1 MFSNRKTYSHYDLE
15 KGGFTL
21 TFSIVENNRFQIV
34 DVKNELRNISTL
46 PALQNSLDEA
56 EKNGQPAFHDFTDSD
71 MMKWFLYERR
81 HLNQENDRAERTVRE
96 YERELLLFIEQLFT
110 YSAEIDVDVAY
121 IIEGSLFKSLQ
132 SRHLR
137 RYQEWLATES
147 PHVISKGSYSPA
159 TLERK
164 TTIIKAFFAF
174 LHKVR
179 YIQEPIYE
187 GLRIA
192 SVRKDDRPNRDLGP
206 VDVITI
212 LNTFKDIN
220 HPIMFGIVHVLT
232 TTGMRNEE
240 FCRLQV
246 KDLKIDAIQKS
257 YYLDVLGKGNK
268 RRHIPLKDK
277 VVTSI
282 RQYRAARGLTTFEHS
297 QPDMPLFTTNT
308 GRAFS
313 PSYLSQYVSAQI
325 SGTIQLKLSDP
336 SLNIT
341 PHIFRHAFAIISKL
355 NGVDIYDIMRSLG
368 HEKIETTMIYL
379 EKIFEKE
386 RHAIHA
392 WRSDQFGEYI

>member
-1 MFSNRKTYSHYDLE
+1 M
-15 KGGFTL
+15 
-21 TFSIVENNRFQIV
+21 IQIV
-34 DVKNELRNISTL
+34 SKSEIQINNLKFELNDLSTL
-46 PALQNSLDEA
+46 SNLQNRLDVA
-56 EKNGQPAFHDFTDSD
+56 EKNRQPDFHDFSDTD
-71 MMKWFLYERR
+71 MLKWFLYERR
-81 HLNQENDRAERTVRE
+81 HLNMKNERTAGTITE
-96 YERELLLFIEQLFT
+96 YKRELVMFIEQLLT
-110 YSAEIDVDVAY
+110 NSAEIDVDMDY

-147 PHVISKGSYSPA
+147 PHVISKGPYSPA

-164 TTIIKAFFAF
+164 TTIIKSFFAF

-179 YIQEPIYE
+179 YIQEPIHE

-206 VDVITI
+206 VDVIAI

-246 KDLKIDAIQKS
+246 KDIKIDGIQKS

-282 RQYRAARGLTTFEHS
+282 REYRAARGLTTFEHS

-355 NGVDIYDIMRSLG
+355 HGVDIYDIMRSLG

-392 WRSDQFGEYI
+392 WKSNQFGEYI

>member
-1 MFSNRKTYSHYDLE
+1 
-15 KGGFTL
+15 
-21 TFSIVENNRFQIV
+21 
-34 DVKNELRNISTL
+34 
-46 PALQNSLDEA
+46 
-56 EKNGQPAFHDFTDSD
+56 
-71 MMKWFLYERR
+71 MKWFLHRRKYLIER
-81 HLNQENDRAERTVRE
+81 NERSEKTVRE
-96 YERELLLFIEQLFT
+96 YERELLLFIRQILEH
-110 YSAEIDVDVAY
+110 AIEIDVDVDY

-137 RYQEWLATES
+137 RYQEWLSTES
-147 PHVISKGSYSPA
+147 PYVVSKGPYSPA

-164 TTIIKAFFAF
+164 TTIIKAFFVF
-174 LHKVR
+174 LHKVG
-179 YIQEPIYE
+179 YIQQPIHE

-206 VDVITI
+206 IDVITI
-212 LNTFKDIN
+212 LDTFKDIN

-246 KDLKIDAIQKS
+246 KDLKIDVIQGG

-282 RQYRAARGLTTFEHS
+282 RQFRIARGLPIIEHA
-297 QPDMPLFTTNT
+297 QLDTPLFTTNS

-313 PSYLSQYVSAQI
+313 PSYLSQYVSKQI
-325 SGTIQLKLSDP
+325 MGTIQLKLSDQ
-336 SLNIT
+336 SLKIT
-341 PHIFRHAFAIISKL
+341 PHVFRHAFAIISKL

-392 WRSDQFGEYI
+392 WKSDQFGEYI

>member
-1 MFSNRKTYSHYDLE
+1 MH
-15 KGGFTL
+15 
-21 TFSIVENNRFQIV
+21 SIIGQKQEIQI
-34 DVKNELRNISTL
+34 NAFRMELSDASTL
-46 PALQNSLDEA
+46 RILQNRLDES
-56 EKNGQPAFHDFTDSD
+56 EKLKQPAFHDFTDTE
-71 MMKWFLYERR
+71 MIKWFLHRRKYLMERNER
-81 HLNQENDRAERTVRE
+81 SERTVKE
-96 YERELLLFIEQLFT
+96 YVRELSLFVEQFLT
-110 YSAEIDVDVAY
+110 HSAEIDVDVDDL
-121 IIEGSLFKSLQ
+121 IEGSLFKSIQ

-147 PHVISKGSYSPA
+147 PHVINKGSYSPA

-174 LHKVR
+174 LHNVR
-179 YIQEPIYE
+179 YIQDPIHE

-206 VDVITI
+206 VDVIAI

-246 KDLKIDAIQKS
+246 KDLKIDGIQKG

-282 RQYRAARGLTTFEHS
+282 REYRAARGLTTFEHS

-355 NGVDIYDIMRSLG
+355 HGVDIYDIMRSLG

-392 WRSDQFGEYI
+392 WKSNQFGEYI

>member
-1 MFSNRKTYSHYDLE
+1 M
-15 KGGFTL
+15 
-21 TFSIVENNRFQIV
+21 IQIV
-34 DVKNELRNISTL
+34 SKSEIQINNFKFELDDLSTL
-46 PALQNSLDEA
+46 SNLQNRLDVA
-56 EKNGQPAFHDFTDSD
+56 EKNRQPDFHDFSDTD
-71 MMKWFLYERR
+71 MLKWFLYERR
-81 HLNQENDRAERTVRE
+81 HLNMKNERTAGTITE
-96 YERELLLFIEQLFT
+96 YKRELVMFIEQLLT
-110 YSAEIDVDVAY
+110 NSAEIDVDMDY

-147 PHVISKGSYSPA
+147 PHVISKGPYSPA

-164 TTIIKAFFAF
+164 TTIIKSFFAF

-179 YIQEPIYE
+179 YIQEPIHE

-206 VDVITI
+206 VDVIAI

-246 KDLKIDAIQKS
+246 KDIKIDGIQKS

-282 RQYRAARGLTTFEHS
+282 REYRAARGLTTFEHS

-355 NGVDIYDIMRSLG
+355 HGVDIYDIMRSLG

-392 WRSDQFGEYI
+392 WKSNQFGEYI

>member
-1 MFSNRKTYSHYDLE
+1 VFLLSKKNQLQMNVL
-15 KGGFTL
+15 
-21 TFSIVENNRFQIV
+21 
-34 DVKNELRNISTL
+34 KNELQDLTNL
-46 PALQNSLDEA
+46 PSLQNRLDEA
-56 EKNGQPAFHDFTDSD
+56 EKEGQSAFHDFTDPD

-81 HLNQENDRAERTVRE
+81 HLNEKNDRSERTVRE

-110 YSAEIDVDVAY
+110 YSTEIDVDMGY
-121 IIEGSLFKSLQ
+121 IIEGSLFKPLQ

-137 RYQEWLATES
+137 RYQGWLATES
-147 PHVISKGSYSPA
+147 PYVESKGSYPPA

-164 TTIIKAFFAF
+164 TTILKAFFAF
-174 LHKVR
+174 LHKTG
-179 YIQEPIYE
+179 YIQQPIHE

-206 VDVITI
+206 IDVIAI

-246 KDLKIDAIQKS
+246 KDLKIDVIHNM
-257 YYLDVLGKGNK
+257 YYLDVIGKGNK

-325 SGTIQLKLSDP
+325 SGTVRLRLSDP

-341 PHIFRHAFAIISKL
+341 PHVFRHAFAIISKL

-368 HEKIETTMIYL
+368 HEKIDTTMIYL

-392 WRSDQFGEYI
+392 WKSDQFGEYI